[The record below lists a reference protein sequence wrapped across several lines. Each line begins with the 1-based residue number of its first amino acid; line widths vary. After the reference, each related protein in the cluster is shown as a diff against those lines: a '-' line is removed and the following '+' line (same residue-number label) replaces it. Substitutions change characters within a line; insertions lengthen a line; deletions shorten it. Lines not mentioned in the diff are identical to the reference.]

1 MVGRRNIEITDEQ
14 REFLYDLA
22 TEFKG
27 KFSSEVWHDFKLL
40 FVDSTITKMTLQRR
54 FEEMWAQ
61 ARKDQADTSNITKLR
76 LLFPYSSTK
85 YM

>member
-40 FVDSTITKMTLQRR
+40 FVDSTITRTTLQRR
-54 FEEMWAQ
+54 FEEMWAEVNQ
-61 ARKDQADTSNITKLR
+61 DQANSSNKTKLPF
-76 LLFPYSSTK
+76 LFHIIRPSK
-85 YM
+85 